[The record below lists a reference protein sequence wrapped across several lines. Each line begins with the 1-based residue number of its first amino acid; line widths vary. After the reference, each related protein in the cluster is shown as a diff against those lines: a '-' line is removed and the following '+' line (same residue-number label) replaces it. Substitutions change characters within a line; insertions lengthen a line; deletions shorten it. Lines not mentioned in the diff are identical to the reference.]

1 MARLHSIAV
10 GGYFPTPSHLLPK
23 IARLIK
29 PLANTYTQS
38 YMDPCAGEGTAIHEI
53 AGKAGIG
60 NSVFYGCEMES
71 LRFAGLKQKFA
82 NSWNAKILQGDAF
95 RITYDKG
102 LYKEGVSLLYL
113 NPPYDTDKVYGR
125 LEHKFLER
133 FSEAL
138 AENGLLLFVVP
149 FYAIKA
155 SAEFIAK
162 NFVDV
167 VCLRF
172 PEPDFGVYK
181 QVVLAG
187 KKRPSLFQPNPVLH
201 ARLLECAADPSTL
214 ETLDEAQPFYELPAK
229 AEGLDSW
236 KINPVDLLT
245 VRGKIRH
252 WQQTTKKGQYT
263 PVPNTIPDSPI
274 QDILLRTYPLATPP
288 RPAHI
293 AAGIASGIFN
303 GSQLEPNPGVILPK
317 LLVKGAFDRE
327 FLTIEEKQDKDGNVK
342 ALVQVQ
348 QPKLV
353 ISILDLE
360 SYKYHTLKSGTDV
373 ATTVEDLNLSNL
385 ITNYGDSMLKV
396 MEKQCPMLYD
406 PRRDSDSITIAESAR
421 KPYTAQSHA
430 IKALVKLLGG
440 VSASKKQRRRK
451 GAILLGEL
459 GSGKTSV
466 TLLTAK
472 TIQAKRPLVM
482 CPPHLLDTWESEARL
497 VVPEAETR
505 IIRSISDLEDLA
517 KQPPDRTIISILSR
531 ETAKLGYGWAGVEGK
546 CPKCYSPT
554 PEGDL
559 AKKRAR
565 CTARKVT
572 PKGRHA
578 LAVRNFAEYLVR
590 YAPDKQ
596 EITQLLDRK
605 LTYKTGLLFKGLTSK
620 QVEPLAK
627 IALAH
632 PDRLESQTILA
643 ICCYYGL
650 SAVIE
655 AVAGQNR
662 KALSRSLIH
671 HLPEGNERDRLYE
684 LYSVTN
690 YDNFIPLDKTSH
702 LDLAIKLLTTA
713 TSLVKFTLSPPCDEF
728 LYQAVP
734 EPRRLALANHI
745 TKYYRDTFDLLI
757 LDEAHE
763 FASEAAAQGR
773 AAHRIQN
780 LGLPTI
786 LQTGSIMNGYAES
799 LFTNLWYTSSA
810 FREEF
815 TLEESSKFIDR
826 YGYRKRVVE
835 DRDKA
840 TGKVVEFGSN
850 TDRVVRS
857 IRITGNAPGV
867 LPLFILKHLL
877 PVSVTL
883 HKADLAID
891 LPPCRLEKVLI
902 KPSKEIEDNYAK
914 LKSDLV
920 QRIKADCFKPD
931 KAGKLFGQLAEL
943 PSYPDRA
950 TRDTGNTAKGCYE
963 IRYPESVGSDL
974 VSSVEGLPEN
984 VLLPKEAWL
993 LDKIQAEIA
1002 EGRRVM
1008 ILTWHVSLLDRISR
1022 LVSARIGE
1030 PVPVLY
1036 SNKVPTGKRKAWI
1049 DKEVVAKNRKVMVTN
1064 PLAVQTGLNNL
1075 IHFST
1080 QIWLENPGCMSTIY
1094 RQAIGR
1100 VDRIGQKLETRI
1112 LFPVYKDTL
1121 QEQIYDLL
1129 LRKVSVSI
1137 STDGLDPEA
1146 AIEAAGGGAED
1157 FLAGLSLGKQLWNM
1171 IKVG

>member
-1 MARLHSIAV
+1 MARLNSIAI
-10 GGYFPTPSHLLPK
+10 GGYFPTPAHLLPK

-29 PLANTYTQS
+29 PTASTYTRS

-53 AGKAGIG
+53 ASKAGIG
-60 NSVFYGCEMES
+60 SSIFYGCEMES
-71 LRFAGLKQKFA
+71 LRFEGLKQKFV
-82 NSWNAKILQGDAF
+82 NSWNAKLLQGDAF

-102 LYKEGVSLLYL
+102 AYKEGISLLYL

-133 FSEAL
+133 FSDAL

-167 VCLRF
+167 VCLKF
-172 PEPDFGVYK
+172 PEPDFSVYK

-187 KKRPSLFQPNPVLH
+187 KKRPSLFQPNPILLSK
-201 ARLLECAADPSTL
+201 LLECASDPSSL
-214 ETLDEAQPFYELPAK
+214 ETLDEAQPFYDLPSK

-236 KINPVDLLT
+236 KINPIDLLSI
-245 VRGKIRH
+245 RGKIRH

-274 QDILLRTYPLATPP
+274 QDLLLRSYPLATPP

-303 GSQLEPNPGVILPK
+303 GSQLEPNPGVNLPK

-327 FLTIEEKQDKDGNVK
+327 FITVDEKHDKDGNVK

-360 SYKYHTLKSGTDV
+360 SYKYHTLKSGTEV
-373 ATTVEDLNLSNL
+373 ATTVEELNLSNL
-385 ITNYGDSMLKV
+385 IACYGDSMIKV

-406 PRRDSDSITIAESAR
+406 PRRDSDSITLAESAR
-421 KPYTAQSHA
+421 KPFTAQAHA

-440 VSASKKQRRRK
+440 VSASKKQRQHK
-451 GAILLGEL
+451 GAILLGEI
-459 GSGKTSV
+459 GAGKSSV
-466 TLLTAK
+466 ALLTAK
-472 TIQAKRPLVM
+472 TIQSKRPLVI
-482 CPPHLLDTWESEARL
+482 CPPHLLDTWESEARI
-497 VVPEAETR
+497 VTPEAEVR
-505 IIRSISDLEDLA
+505 VIRSIADLEDLA
-517 KQPPDRTIISILSR
+517 KQPLDRTIISVLSR

-546 CPKCYSPT
+546 CPKCYSPV
-554 PEGDL
+554 PDGEL

-565 CTARKVT
+565 CTSRKVT

-578 LAVRNFAEYLVR
+578 KAVRNFAEYLVR
-590 YAPDKQ
+590 YAPDKA
-596 EITQLLDRK
+596 EVTQLLDRK
-605 LTYKTGLLFKGLTSK
+605 TQYKTALDFNGLTP
-620 QVEPLAK
+620 QRVEPLAK

-632 PDRLESQTILA
+632 LDRLESQTILA
-643 ICCYYGL
+643 ICCHYGL
-650 SAVIE
+650 SSIIH
-655 AVAGQNR
+655 AVAGENR
-662 KALSRSLIH
+662 RALSRSLIH
-671 HLPEGNERDRLYE
+671 HLPEGVERDELYD
-684 LYSVTN
+684 LYSVTA
-690 YDNFIPLDKTSH
+690 YDDLIRLDKTSR
-702 LDLAIKLLTTA
+702 LDLALKLLTTA

-734 EPRRLALANHI
+734 EPRRIALADHI
-745 TKYYRDTFDLLI
+745 TRYYRDTFDLLI

-763 FASEAAAQGR
+763 FANENAAQGR

-786 LQTGSIMNGYAES
+786 LQTGSIMNGYADS
-799 LFTNLWYTSSA
+799 MFTNLWYTSSK

-815 TLEESSKFIDR
+815 TLEDSSKFVDR

-835 DRDKA
+835 DRDA
-840 TGKVVEFGSN
+840 NTGKVVEFGST

-857 IRITGNAPGV
+857 IRVTGNAPGV

-891 LPPCRLEKVLI
+891 LPPCKMEKFVI
-902 KPSKEIEDNYAK
+902 EPSIEIADNYAK
-914 LKSDLV
+914 LRSDLV
-920 QRIKADCFKPD
+920 SRIKADCFKPERS
-931 KAGKLFGQLAEL
+931 GKLFGQLAEL

-950 TRDTGNTAKGCYE
+950 TRDTGNTSHGAYE
-963 IRYPESVGSDL
+963 IRYPETVGSEL
-974 VSSVEGLPEN
+974 VSSVDGLPESM
-984 VLLPKEAWL
+984 LLPKEAWL

-1008 ILTWHVSLLDRISR
+1008 ILTWHVSLLDRISK
-1022 LVSARIGE
+1022 LVSHRIGE

-1049 DKEVVAKNRKVMVTN
+1049 DKEVVAKKRKVMVTN
-1064 PLAVQTGLNNL
+1064 PLAVQTGLNVL
-1075 IHFST
+1075 VHFST
-1080 QIWLENPGCMSTIY
+1080 QIWLENPACNSTIY

-1121 QEQIYDLL
+1121 QEQVYDLL
-1129 LRKVSVSI
+1129 LKKVSVSI

-1171 IKVG
+1171 IKG